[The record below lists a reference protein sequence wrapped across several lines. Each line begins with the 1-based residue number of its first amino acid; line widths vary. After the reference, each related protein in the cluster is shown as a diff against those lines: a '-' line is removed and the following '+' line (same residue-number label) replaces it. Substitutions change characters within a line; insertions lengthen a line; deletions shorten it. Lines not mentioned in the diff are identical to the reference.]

1 MDRGPAARG
10 PFPGLTADRPYTPAV
25 RRRIVL
31 SLAALLAVATLLGG
45 CASAAGASRTDARV
59 LLGSPATLDP
69 AAAGDA
75 GSSAI
80 IAQLFESVTAFD
92 DDLHLRPALAESWRL
107 EQDGRRVVFRMRPD
121 LSFSDGT
128 PLRAADVV
136 RSWLR
141 LIDRATPSPLVTL
154 MFDVV
159 GVRAYLGGSGT
170 LDDVGVRVGERDDEV
185 VVDLTRPAADFP
197 TIVASPS
204 FAVVPPGVGT
214 GAPTVPSGDFVASGG
229 YRLTGLTAETL
240 TLEAN
245 ERYWAGPPA
254 IRTITILS
262 DLGGRSAVEAFQDGE
277 IDYAPIGSFDASWIA
292 YDEQLGPRLTEV
304 GSLSTT
310 YYGFDAGAAPF
321 DDVRIRQ
328 AFALAVDW
336 RRIARLSADDP
347 GEVATSMVPPG
358 IPGRSVRD
366 VVPLHDP
373 DRARA
378 LLAEAGYPGGAGLD
392 PVTILSGGS
401 PYDDAVILELR
412 RELGVEV
419 RSETMDFGAYFTRLD
434 SEPPQM
440 WFLSWVADYPGRNDF
455 LGVLLGTGSVNNYG
469 RWSSPEFDAA
479 IAEAGSAMDEAAAM
493 AAYDRAEAIV
503 QRDAPVIPV
512 SYGTGWALVA
522 DGLLGAGQNGLGSI
536 RMAGLAWAG

>member
-1 MDRGPAARG
+1 
-10 PFPGLTADRPYTPAV
+10 V

-31 SLAALLAVATLLGG
+31 SLAALFAVATLLYG
-45 CASAAGASRTDARV
+45 CASAAGASRMDARI
-59 LLGSPATLDP
+59 LLGSPSTLDP

-75 GSSAI
+75 GSAAI
-80 IAQLFESVTAFD
+80 IAQVFESVTAFD
-92 DDLHLRPALAESWRL
+92 DDLRLRPALAESWRL
-107 EQDGRRVVFRMRPD
+107 EQDGRRVVFRMRPN
-121 LSFSDGT
+121 LAFSDGT
-128 PLRAADVV
+128 PLRATDVV

-141 LIDRATPSPLVTL
+141 LIDPAAPSPLVTL

-159 GVRAYLGGSGT
+159 GVRAYLSGSGT
-170 LDDVGVRVGERDDEV
+170 LDDVGVRLGERDDEV
-185 VVDLTRPAADFP
+185 VVDLIRPAADFP

-214 GAPTVPSGDFVASGG
+214 GAPIAPSATFVASGG
-229 YRLTGLTAETL
+229 YRLTAVTAETL

-254 IRTITILS
+254 IRTITIVS

-292 YDEQLGPRLTEV
+292 YDVRLGPRLVEV

-310 YYGFDAGAAPF
+310 YYGFDTSSPPF
-321 DDVRIRQ
+321 DDVRVRQ
-328 AFALAVDW
+328 AFAQAVDW
-336 RRIARLSADDP
+336 RRIARLSVDDP
-347 GEVATSMVPPG
+347 TAVATSMVPPG
-358 IPGRSVRD
+358 IPGRSDKD

-373 DRARA
+373 DRART

-401 PYDDAVILELR
+401 PYDDAVILELQ
-412 RELGVEV
+412 RELGVQV

-440 WFLSWVADYPGRNDF
+440 WLLSWVADYPGRNDF

-479 IAEAGSAMDEAAAM
+479 IEEAGSATDEAAAM
-493 AAYDRAEAIV
+493 AAYDRAEVIV

-522 DGLLGAGQNGLGSI
+522 GGLLGAGQNGLGSI